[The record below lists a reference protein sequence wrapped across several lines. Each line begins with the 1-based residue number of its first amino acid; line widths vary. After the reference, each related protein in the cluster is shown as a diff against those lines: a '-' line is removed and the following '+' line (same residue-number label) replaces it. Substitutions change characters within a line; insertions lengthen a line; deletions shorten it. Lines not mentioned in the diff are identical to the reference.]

1 MPNHLVLVPGFEPG
15 SKAREAF
22 MMGHYTIRA
31 TGSPIVT
38 RIYSE
43 RVVLG
48 FIFIKNESENQGA
61 VSRFISFTFNN
72 QSTSFLH
79 IVTLIS

>member
-1 MPNHLVLVPGFEPG
+1 
-15 SKAREAF
+15 

-48 FIFIKNESENQGA
+48 FIFIKNESENHDA

>member
-1 MPNHLVLVPGFEPG
+1 
-15 SKAREAF
+15 
-22 MMGHYTIRA
+22 
-31 TGSPIVT
+31 
-38 RIYSE
+38 
-43 RVVLG
+43 LG

>member
-1 MPNHLVLVPGFEPG
+1 MLVPGFEPG
-15 SKAREAF
+15 SKAREAL
-22 MMGHYTIRA
+22 HDDSHHTIRA

-48 FIFIKNESENQGA
+48 FIFKKNESENQGA
-61 VSRFISFTFNN
+61 VTRFISFTFNN
-72 QSTSFLH
+72 QSSFLH